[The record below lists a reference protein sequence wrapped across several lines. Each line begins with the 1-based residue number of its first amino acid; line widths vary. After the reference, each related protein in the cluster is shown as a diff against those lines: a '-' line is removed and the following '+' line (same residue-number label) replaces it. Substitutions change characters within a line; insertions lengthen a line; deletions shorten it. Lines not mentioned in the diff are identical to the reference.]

1 MYKREKHV
9 KLSDDSD
16 LSQGG
21 TKLPNRENDRE
32 SVETL
37 RQFQDE
43 SNQCHSEDAM
53 KALQEWVGE
62 NVTGRRSKSMTIAHN
77 LIENSHSLSF
87 RLTYADLKQGNH
99 LSCSSAVSSLS
110 RGLKQGSSISVEQA
124 NDVLTSADGTFSAG
138 FHPVG
143 NNAYCFAIWLNKP
156 PCTTHNCTIV
166 WMANRDFPVNGKHS
180 KLTLLRSGNLVWKAN
195 TVSNLTSSLY
205 LELYDSG
212 NLVLHDS
219 DGSFFTLYF
228 DPNNVLN
235 LVYQSPEVSSVYWP
249 DPSLL
254 SWEAG
259 RSMYNTSG
267 IAVLSSFGDF
277 SSTDGVNFFPSDF
290 GSMIQRMLKLDF
302 DGNLRLY
309 SRKGE
314 ENWVVS
320 WKPSRNHAG
329 MLKLDFDGNLRLYS
343 RKGEENWVVSWQAFS
358 QPCRIHGS
366 CEPNSAFNSNTLKVH
381 RSDGIYCYP
390 KAQLLNGRRSDN
402 LEGDMYLK
410 LPKVSLSSFNKAS
423 DQDYKLD
430 CSTKFEELGREYPK
444 SHESESLKLA
454 LWSAG
459 AIGIVE
465 VLSIF
470 FVLWLLIRTR
480 QHSGPVQG
488 YFLATSS
495 IRRFTYAELKK
506 ATKSF
511 TEEIGRGAGGVVY
524 KGKLSDGRIA
534 AIKRLID
541 ANHQGEAE
549 FLVEVDTIGRLHHM
563 NVIEMW
569 GYCTEGK
576 QRLLIYEYME
586 HGSLAK
592 SLSFQ
597 SIDWRNRFEIAIG
610 TAKGLAYLHEECLE
624 WVLHCDIKPE
634 NILLDSSY
642 QPRVTDFG
650 LSWLL
655 NRGDVKYSGFSRI
668 RGTRGYMAP
677 EWVSNHPITSKV
689 DVYSH
694 GIVVLVL
701 VTGRNPGMGAH
712 SSEDGEGGE
721 DQTSLVKWVKEQMK
735 RSTEAE
741 TWTGCKDMLDPA
753 LEGKCDIDEMLILVT
768 IALKC
773 VQEDKDDRPT
783 MGQVVEMLVCRE
795 NNFAAKALSI
805 ARSLTHAL

>member
-1 MYKREKHV
+1 MASPH
-9 KLSDDSD
+9 
-16 LSQGG
+16 
-21 TKLPNRENDRE
+21 
-32 SVETL
+32 
-37 RQFQDE
+37 
-43 SNQCHSEDAM
+43 
-53 KALQEWVGE
+53 
-62 NVTGRRSKSMTIAHN
+62 I
-77 LIENSHSLSF
+77 LIFSL
-87 RLTYADLKQGNH
+87 L

-110 RGLKQGSSISVEQA
+110 RGLKEGSSISVEQA

-143 NNAYCFAIWLNKP
+143 NNAYCFAIWFNKP

-180 KLTLLRSGNLVWKAN
+180 KLTLLRSGNLVLKDTGHVIVWKADA
-195 TVSNLTSSLY
+195 VSNLTSSLY

-219 DGSFFTLYF
+219 DGSKIWQSFDSPTDTLL
-228 DPNNVLN
+228 PLQPLN
-235 LVYQSPEVSSVYWP
+235 KNTKLVSSRSKSNFSS

-277 SSTDGVNFFPSDF
+277 SSADGINFFPTDF
-290 GSMIQRMLKLDF
+290 GSMIQRI
-302 DGNLRLY
+302 
-309 SRKGE
+309 
-314 ENWVVS
+314 
-320 WKPSRNHAG
+320 
-329 MLKLDFDGNLRLYS
+329 LKLDFDGNLRLYS

-366 CEPNSAFNSNTLKVH
+366 CGPNSVCSYVPNLGRQCSCIPGYKMMNPTDWTF
-381 RSDGIYCYP
+381 GCEP
-390 KAQLLNGRRSDN
+390 KFDLPFTEWSRSDN
-402 LEGDMYLK
+402 FEGDMYLK
-410 LPKVSLSSFNKAS
+410 LPKVSLSSSKKAS

-465 VLSIF
+465 VLSFFF

-480 QHSGPVQG
+480 QNSGPVQG

-506 ATKSF
+506 VTKSF
-511 TEEIGRGAGGVVY
+511 TEEIGRGAGGVVFQ
-524 KGKLSDGRIA
+524 GKLSDGRTA

-549 FLVEVDTIGRLHHM
+549 FLVEVDTIGRLHQM

-569 GYCTEGK
+569 GYCMEGK
-576 QRLLIYEYME
+576 HRLLIYEYME

-642 QPRVTDFG
+642 QPRVSDFG

-689 DVYSH
+689 DVYSY

-721 DQTSLVKWVKEQMK
+721 DQTSLVNWVKEQMK

-741 TWTGCKDMLDPA
+741 TWTGCKDILDPA
-753 LEGKCDIDEMLILVT
+753 LDGKCDIDEMLILVT
-768 IALKC
+768 IALKF

-783 MGQVVEMLVCRE
+783 MGQVVEMLVCCE